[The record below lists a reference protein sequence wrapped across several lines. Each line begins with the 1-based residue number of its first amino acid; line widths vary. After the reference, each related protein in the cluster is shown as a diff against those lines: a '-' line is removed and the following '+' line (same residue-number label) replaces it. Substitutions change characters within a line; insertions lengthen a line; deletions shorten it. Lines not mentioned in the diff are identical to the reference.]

1 MPEPL
6 TNHIPRTQIPPG
18 PTPSTISYFQ
28 PFNIEPQAHNLSP
41 LSFLNLLLYTWPYIS
56 FDMAAIAAATAPA
69 ALCRSGRS
77 RSSAFKVYALFSKK
91 PAAPP
96 PKAKAAAVTPLDE
109 ELAKWYGPDRR
120 IYLPEGLLD
129 RSEVPEY
136 LNGEVPGE

>member
-1 MPEPL
+1 
-6 TNHIPRTQIPPG
+6 
-18 PTPSTISYFQ
+18 
-28 PFNIEPQAHNLSP
+28 
-41 LSFLNLLLYTWPYIS
+41 
-56 FDMAAIAAATAPA
+56 MATIAAATAPA
-69 ALCRSGRS
+69 ALSRSGRIS
-77 RSSAFKVYALFSKK
+77 RSRAFKVYALFSKK

-96 PKAKAAAVTPLDE
+96 AKAKAAAAAPIDE